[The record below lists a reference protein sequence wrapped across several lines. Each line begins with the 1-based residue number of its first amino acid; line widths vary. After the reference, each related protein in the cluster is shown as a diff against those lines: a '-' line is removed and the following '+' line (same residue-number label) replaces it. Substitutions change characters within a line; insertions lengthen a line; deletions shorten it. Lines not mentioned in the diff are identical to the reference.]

1 MRARTSPSAGRRWG
15 SAVQINECQVL
26 ATQRGADWWVA
37 FRHKFEPSGRI
48 VVVTA
53 SPQGDLCEVVC
64 TDDAEARWWA
74 GWAEQ
79 AGVPASALKVL
90 RAGAR
95 RSPARAPSGGSS
107 VPDWRH
113 FRGCSQDETAVNNH
127 EVVVEIYDGIA
138 LSMKCIPC
146 RARIPIRPE
155 RAAARL
161 VDLAEQAREH
171 TGAVA
176 RLDRASTRTLTESQ
190 VHSLV
195 SEAISQYRENVD
207 VHAQGEEQ
215 AANEAAWG
223 VVDGLF
229 TDLDDGAE

>member
-1 MRARTSPSAGRRWG
+1 MRARTSPSASRRWG

-37 FRHKFEPSGRI
+37 FRHKFEPNGRI

-95 RSPARAPSGGSS
+95 R
-107 VPDWRH
+107 
-113 FRGCSQDETAVNNH
+113 
-127 EVVVEIYDGIA
+127 
-138 LSMKCIPC
+138 
-146 RARIPIRPE
+146 
-155 RAAARL
+155 
-161 VDLAEQAREH
+161 
-171 TGAVA
+171 
-176 RLDRASTRTLTESQ
+176 
-190 VHSLV
+190 
-195 SEAISQYRENVD
+195 
-207 VHAQGEEQ
+207 
-215 AANEAAWG
+215 
-223 VVDGLF
+223 
-229 TDLDDGAE
+229 